1 MAQIV
6 FTVEV
11 DDRKFA
17 QQVIEDLGWD
27 IDGVDVIVGR
37 GPIRIAADQELID
50 HPRPTI
56 ARVQAIFWEAYAD
69 AGDADAAEWA

>member
-1 MAQIV
+1 MRYV

-17 QQVIEDLGWD
+17 QEVVESLGWD
-27 IDGVDVIVGR
+27 INGVNVVVGTSS
-37 GPIRIAADQELID
+37 IRITVDHSLID

-69 AGDADAAEWA
+69 ACDVIADEF